1 METTPQTT
9 PHCLQTIAQ
18 NELLITHFDKY
29 CNSPNRIF
37 FPILLWLSPLPTLP
51 AACRIVTLFSCQD
64 TWKTCGQLSRYP
76 LLARSLLRER
86 DVLVFEGER
95 GEWSH

>member
-9 PHCLQTIAQ
+9 PHCLQTVAQ

-76 LLARSLLRER
+76 LPARSLLRER
-86 DVLVFEGER
+86 DVMVFEGER
-95 GEWSH
+95 EEWSH